1 MATLHL
7 WFFSESFFGGFSYL
21 RMSPRL
27 IVMIIRHLPRCAPG
41 LPIIP
46 YPSFRLGNPAYG
58 GAVLLSAD
66 KEKDGNLRQF
76 GQELLMIGAIEPRG
90 KEKGAPSRSL
100 ARP

>member
-1 MATLHL
+1 MISGSSGSPGFLATLHL

-46 YPSFRLGNPAYG
+46 YPSLGLGKRPG
-58 GAVLLSAD
+58 IVPLEVLGLYARARALSP
-66 KEKDGNLRQF
+66 KMVVTL
-76 GQELLMIGAIEPRG
+76 
-90 KEKGAPSRSL
+90 
-100 ARP
+100 